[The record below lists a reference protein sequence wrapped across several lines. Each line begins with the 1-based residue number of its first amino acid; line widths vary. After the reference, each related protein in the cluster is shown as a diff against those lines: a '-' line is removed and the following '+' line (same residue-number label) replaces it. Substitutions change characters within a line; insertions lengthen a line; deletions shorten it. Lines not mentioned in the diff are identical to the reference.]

1 MQSAIGK
8 KTGQASPKTRSHLL
22 TICKEKLIDLAKK
35 KLWQPSFTTCQHN
48 PFSASEWKGGNA
60 DGYDAKGFGVCF
72 ENVSKLEFLL
82 KDNVIERPKMD
93 SLSPQIPKSSPTT

>member
-35 KLWQPSFTTCQHN
+35 KNFGNQVLQLVNTTLFQRQN
-48 PFSASEWKGGNA
+48 GKGA
-60 DGYDAKGFGVCF
+60 MLMDMMQKDSVC
-72 ENVSKLEFLL
+72 VL
-82 KDNVIERPKMD
+82 KMSQN
-93 SLSPQIPKSSPTT
+93 SNFC